1 MQKASKTTESLFV
14 GSYLTVEIE
23 VNKVKYPLRGINIC
37 SRITG
42 VRPKADKK
50 TK

>member
-23 VNKVKYPLRGINIC
+23 VNKGEISIER
-37 SRITG
+37 
-42 VRPKADKK
+42 D
-50 TK
+50 